1 MHKRVLIMA
10 GGTGGHI
17 YPALAVAA
25 YLRQNDVALAW
36 LGSRRGMENR
46 IVPMHGIEIAK
57 ITITGLRGRGWL
69 AHVLAP
75 LTLFV
80 ATVQAI
86 VAICRIQPGI
96 VLGMGGFVSGPGG
109 LAAWLCRKPLII
121 HEQNAIAGLTNR
133 LLSRIASAVLAGY
146 PSSFASIC
154 AARFTGNPVRSAITD
169 LPAPGARAQQHQ
181 VLRVLI
187 IGGSLGAHSLN
198 THVPAV
204 LGRLAVNHAVEVW
217 HQCGTRDVATTEAA
231 YVGANLTARVDS
243 FIEEMAVAYAWADIV
258 ICRAGAITVAELA
271 AVGVAS
277 ILVPFPYA
285 ADDHQS
291 ANAQYLADHQAAIV
305 VSDRDL
311 VTDKLYT
318 ALELLA
324 NERSRILAMASQ
336 ARDCARGDAAATV
349 GNICLEFL
357 HA

>member
-1 MHKRVLIMA
+1 MA

-36 LGSRRGMENR
+36 LGSGRGMENR

-69 AHVLAP
+69 AHVLSP
-75 LTLFV
+75 LTILV
-80 ATVQAI
+80 ATIQAI
-86 VAICRIQPGI
+86 IAIYRIQPCV

-133 LLSRIASAVLAGY
+133 LLSRIANAVLAGY

-154 AARFTGNPVRSAITD
+154 PARFTGNPVRAAIAD
-169 LPAPGARAQQHQ
+169 LPTPGVRPQQHQ
-181 VLRVLI
+181 ALRLLI
-187 IGGSLGAHSLN
+187 VGGSLGAHSLN
-198 THVPAV
+198 TRVPSV
-204 LGRLAVNHAVEVW
+204 LGIVANNHVLEVW

-231 YVGANLTARVDS
+231 YIGANLTARVDS
-243 FIEEMAVAYAWADIV
+243 FIEDMAAAYVWADIV

-271 AVGVAS
+271 AAGVAS

-291 ANAQYLADHQAAIV
+291 ANAQYLADRQAAIV

-311 VTDKLYT
+311 ATDKLYT
-318 ALELLA
+318 VLESLA
-324 NERSRILAMASQ
+324 NERSRILAMACR
-336 ARDCARGDAAATV
+336 ARNCAKGDAAATV
-349 GNICLEFL
+349 GNVCLEFL
-357 HA
+357 RA